1 MYEEQGRKDKVE
13 ATAQLES
20 QLVPV
25 PIVPPP
31 DLDLDLVFREHH
43 TTVFRAAYRVTGNA
57 GDAEDVLQTVF
68 MRLLRRP
75 PEAEAVGNM
84 EGYLRRAAVNAA
96 LDLIRSRQAAPHVP
110 LDDLAPLLPEN
121 ASLAPD
127 RLHRSAEI
135 RHWLREAVARLS
147 PRAAEMFAMRFFEGR
162 DNPEIAQALGT
173 TPASV
178 AVTLSRTRDRI
189 QQEFRSYMG
198 EMK

>member
-20 QLVPV
+20 QLIPV
-25 PIVPPP
+25 PIAPPP
-31 DLDLDLVFREHH
+31 DLDLDLIFREHH
-43 TTVFRAAYRVTGNA
+43 TIVFRAAYRVTGNP

-75 PEAEAVGNM
+75 PDAEAVGNM

-96 LDLIRSRQAAPHVP
+96 LDLIRSRQAARNIPIEDVAS
-110 LDDLAPLLPEN
+110 LLAEN
-121 ASLAPD
+121 PSLAPD
-127 RLHRSAEI
+127 RVYRSAEI
-135 RHWLREAVARLS
+135 RQWLREAVARLS
-147 PRAAEMFAMRFFEGR
+147 PRAAEMFALRFFENK
-162 DNPEIAQALGT
+162 DNPEIAHSLGT
-173 TPASV
+173 TAATV

-198 EMK
+198 EIK